1 MVPRARNLILAVVVR
16 KDIAAR
22 PLGCKSVAHGV
33 QAGEAGVLEAVP
45 IAGGYVAALGTRAA
59 LAGIVPHALA
69 AAIVAGSAGLE
80 GRVAA
85 IVAPGQRRVPGVRG
99 GGVGLA

>member
-1 MVPRARNLILAVVVR
+1 MVPRARNLILAVIVR
-16 KDIAAR
+16 KGIATR
-22 PLGCKSVAHGV
+22 PLDCQRVAHGV

-45 IAGGYVAALGTRAA
+45 LAGGHVAALGTLAA
-59 LAGIVPHALA
+59 LAGVVGHALA
-69 AAIVAGSAGLE
+69 AAVVAGFAGLE

-85 IVAPGQRRVPGVRG
+85 VVAAGQRRVPGVGG